1 LFRPR
6 DDATVVVGIGLAIRL
21 SGAATVAAPEGL
33 AMVDNPVLER
43 VEKLEKTL
51 EALMRL
57 PVEVA
62 ALQGRV
68 GSLEVQIV
76 KLRAEMTEEFS
87 AVRADLRGV
96 LAAELASTR
105 HDILEIIES
114 GSQATGEMFR
124 ETWSQ
129 MRMLHE
135 DVIERIKQLGDSPS

>member
-1 LFRPR
+1 M
-6 DDATVVVGIGLAIRL
+6 A
-21 SGAATVAAPEGL
+21 
-33 AMVDNPVLER
+33 DNPVLDR
-43 VEKLEKTL
+43 VEKLENTL
-51 EALMRL
+51 EALVRL

-62 ALQGRV
+62 DLKSRV

-87 AVRADLRGV
+87 AARADLLGV
-96 LAAELASTR
+96 HEGLASEIASTR
-105 HDILEIIES
+105 SNILEIVES

-135 DVIERIKQLGDSPS
+135 DVIERIKHIGGGPR